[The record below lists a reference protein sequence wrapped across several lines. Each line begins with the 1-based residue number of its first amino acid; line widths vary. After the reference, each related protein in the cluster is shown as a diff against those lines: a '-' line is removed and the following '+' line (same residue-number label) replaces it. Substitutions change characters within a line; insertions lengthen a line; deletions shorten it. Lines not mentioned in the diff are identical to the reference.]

1 MPRKRPAKTTP
12 SPSKKDVQ
20 KIIQDIRDI
29 LTLEVMGQEGRLG
42 KFVMAACEE
51 LISNPRFAATPAAVL
66 KHHAYPG
73 GLALHTLQVLRLVV
87 NMANAC
93 PSEHRPDRL
102 VLFYAAIFHDAG
114 KMIDYETC
122 DKRKNPKAE
131 NGFWFTQ
138 NHNLIG
144 HLIGSHKI
152 MRDTRQPPWEAK
164 RQANAE
170 HCVLA
175 HHGRLE
181 WGSPVTPSTVEAW
194 ILHLAD
200 MLSSRFD
207 DPTEGKR
214 K

>member
-1 MPRKRPAKTTP
+1 MPTP
-12 SPSKKDVQ
+12 IPSKKTVQ
-20 KIIQDIRDI
+20 KIIKDIHDI
-29 LTLEVMGQEGRLG
+29 LTLEVKGREGQLG
-42 KFVMAACEE
+42 HFVMTICEN
-51 LISNPRFAATPAAVL
+51 LINDPRFAETPAAVL

-73 GLALHTLQVLRLVV
+73 GLALHTLQVLRLVI

-102 VLFYAAIFHDAG
+102 VLIYATIFHDAG
-114 KMIDYETC
+114 KMIDYERC

-131 NGFWFTQ
+131 HGFWFTK

-152 MRDTRQPPWEAK
+152 MRDMRMPPWGEK
-164 RQANAE
+164 RQNLAE

-181 WGSPVTPSTVEAW
+181 WGSPVAPATVEAW

-207 DPTEGKR
+207 DPTEAKR